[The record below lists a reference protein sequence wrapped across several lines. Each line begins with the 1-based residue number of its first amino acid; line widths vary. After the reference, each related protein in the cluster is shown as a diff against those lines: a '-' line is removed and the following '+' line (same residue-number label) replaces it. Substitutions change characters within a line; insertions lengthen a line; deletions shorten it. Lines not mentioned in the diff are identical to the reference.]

1 MHTAHFGGL
10 RSSPAGGRAPGAPP
24 CGGIRCS
31 TAEPARAPP
40 PRPASEA
47 VLRRARMILRRA
59 RVMPAESV
67 FTHGQGPSSSRGV
80 FQKQMTNDATNATM
94 SLQEGQTWGGLDLE
108 LGLPPPPSLLLPLPV
123 SLLYTP
129 SFVLKLP
136 RSCRAAPRPPQ
147 CSSRCAAAPERR
159 L

>member
-1 MHTAHFGGL
+1 
-10 RSSPAGGRAPGAPP
+10 
-24 CGGIRCS
+24 
-31 TAEPARAPP
+31 
-40 PRPASEA
+40 
-47 VLRRARMILRRA
+47 MILRRA

-123 SLLYTP
+123 SLLYTHSLPPYCCPYPCPYCTLTP
-129 SFVLKLP
+129 SCGEASTLSSASSSPSASTAPF
-136 RSCRAAPRPPQ
+136 AASGFSSPPA
-147 CSSRCAAAPERR
+147 SPSHLRVEARG
-159 L
+159 